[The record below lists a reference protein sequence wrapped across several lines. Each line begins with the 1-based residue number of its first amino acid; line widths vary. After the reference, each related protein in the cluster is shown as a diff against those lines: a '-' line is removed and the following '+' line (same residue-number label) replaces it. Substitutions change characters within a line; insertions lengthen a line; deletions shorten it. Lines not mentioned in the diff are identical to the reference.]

1 MTRTIDLGGSID
13 YSARV
18 GESEEPWTLPVIAV
32 RAYRNDAL
40 YTEESLDSAIVLLFQ
55 TLGGSSTLTD
65 GQKSYP
71 NVSVTDS
78 WDFS

>member
-1 MTRTIDLGGSID
+1 MSRTVDVNGAID

-32 RAYRNDAL
+32 RAYRNDSV
-40 YTEESLDSAIVLLFQ
+40 YTEAELDSAVATLLQ

-71 NVSVTDS
+71 NASVIDTWS
-78 WDFS
+78 

>member
-18 GESEEPWTLPVIAV
+18 GESEEPWTLPVISV

-40 YTEESLDSAIVLLFQ
+40 YTEEVLDSAIVLLFQ
-55 TLGGSSTLTD
+55 TLGGSTTLSE
-65 GQKSYP
+65 GQKSYAD
-71 NVSVTDS
+71 VSVVDT
-78 WDFS
+78 WNFN